1 VKYEVRVVRAAEK
14 EVSLMWEYTFV
25 QEGDPKK
32 LVEKMNELGKEGWE
46 AIAYATLTWG
56 GFKGQHVMFLKRQTK

>member
-1 VKYEVRVVRAAEK
+1 
-14 EVSLMWEYTFV
+14 MWEYTFV